1 MRDHLA
7 HRVVDLKVQAVY
19 DFAINPASRGQGE
32 SVMNF
37 GETVR
42 QLRHAKQLTLRD
54 LADRVGVGFTYISKI
69 ENHKLEEGH
78 GPSEKLI
85 HKLAVELDGNED
97 ELLLLAEKVPEPI
110 RKRVCERPEVFRVL
124 AGLDDRTLDR
134 LVRSVSPRIQKPS
147 KR

>member
-1 MRDHLA
+1 MT
-7 HRVVDLKVQAVY
+7 
-19 DFAINPASRGQGE
+19 
-32 SVMNF
+32 F

-110 RKRVCERPEVFRVL
+110 RKRVCERPEVFRVV
-124 AGLDDRTLDR
+124 AGLSDKQMDR
-134 LVRSVSPRIQKPS
+134 LLQLFGG